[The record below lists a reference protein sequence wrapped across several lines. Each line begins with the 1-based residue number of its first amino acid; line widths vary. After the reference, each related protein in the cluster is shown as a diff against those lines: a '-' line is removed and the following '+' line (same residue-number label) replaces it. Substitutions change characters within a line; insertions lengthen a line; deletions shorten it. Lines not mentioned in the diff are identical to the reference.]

1 MQVTVE
7 KLGPCQAKIHFTVQS
22 SEFQAAYK
30 RGLLNISQNANMKG
44 FRPGK
49 VPPQIIEKQ
58 YGTQVRSDAIE
69 HFVRQAYEQAV
80 GENELKIVG
89 FQRVNLDEVKILDG
103 VDWKQSFEVS
113 LRPEIALGNYKGIE
127 VESELEPVM
136 DNEIVEAITNLKA
149 QQARPDP
156 AGEAGLP
163 ADGLAVAKVQWFHG
177 DEVVL
182 DRDGLRVGPRQPTPG
197 IEAAAFEAALVG
209 AKDGDVREMD
219 MVFPQE
225 FDKEHLRG
233 QKGKTRITINQAYKM
248 ILPTDEEVR
257 RMVGVDSDEKL
268 NEFVR
273 EKLVEA
279 KQNQENQRVEGVI
292 IEKLLSEHT
301 IDLPGMMV
309 DEQAKARLEQLRGQM
324 KQQNVP
330 DDKIEAQL
338 ESQKGAAREASEKG
352 LRALFLIQTVGEK
365 EKLLVTREDMEA
377 ELGQIALRNRAQI
390 DEVRKYYQENR
401 LFDQMAV
408 EILERKVRAFLRE
421 NAKITTPS

>member
-1 MQVTVE
+1 
-7 KLGPCQAKIHFTVQS
+7 
-22 SEFQAAYK
+22 
-30 RGLLNISQNANMKG
+30 
-44 FRPGK
+44 
-49 VPPQIIEKQ
+49 
-58 YGTQVRSDAIE
+58 
-69 HFVRQAYEQAV
+69 VRQAYEQAV

-89 FQRVNLDEVKILDG
+89 FQRVNLDEVQILDG

-113 LRPEIALGNYKGIE
+113 LRPEIALGNYKGIA
-127 VESELEPVM
+127 VESQLEPVM
-136 DNEIVEAITNLKA
+136 DHEVVEAITNLKA

-177 DEVVL
+177 EEIVL
-182 DRDGLRVGPRQPTPG
+182 DRDGLRVAPKQPTPG
-197 IEAAAFEAALVG
+197 VEAAAFESAMVG
-209 AKDGDVREMD
+209 AKDGETREIE
-219 MVFPQE
+219 MVFPVE

-233 QKGKTRITINQAYKM
+233 EKGLTRITVTQAYKM

-292 IEKLLSEHT
+292 VEKLLAEHT
-301 IDLPGMMV
+301 VDLPEMMV
-309 DEQAKARLEQLRGQM
+309 EEQAKARLEQLRGQM

-338 ESQKGAAREASEKG
+338 ESQKSAARETSERG

-377 ELGQIALRNRAQI
+377 ELGQIAQRNRAQI

-408 EILERKVRAFLRE
+408 EILERKVRQFLRQ

>member
-22 SEFQAAYK
+22 SEFQSAYK
-30 RGLLNISQNANMKG
+30 RGLLNISQKANMKG

-89 FQRVNLDEVKILDG
+89 FQRVNLDEVQILDG

-113 LRPEIALGNYKGIE
+113 LRPEIALGNYKGIA
-127 VESELEPVM
+127 VESQLEPVM
-136 DNEIVEAITNLKA
+136 DHEVVEAITNLKA

-177 DEVVL
+177 EEIVL
-182 DRDGLRVGPRQPTPG
+182 DRDGLRVAPKQPTPG
-197 IEAAAFEAALVG
+197 VEAAAFESAMVG
-209 AKDGDVREMD
+209 AKDGETREIE
-219 MVFPQE
+219 MVFPVE

-233 QKGKTRITINQAYKM
+233 EKGLTRITVTQAYKM

-279 KQNQENQRVEGVI
+279 KQNQENQRIEGVI
-292 IEKLLSEHT
+292 VEKLLAEHS
-301 IDLPGMMV
+301 IDLPEMMV
-309 DEQAKARLEQLRGQM
+309 EEQAKARLEQLRGQM

-338 ESQKGAAREASEKG
+338 ESQKSAARETSERG
-352 LRALFLIQTVGEK
+352 LRALFMIQTVGEK

-377 ELGQIALRNRAQI
+377 ELGQIAQRNRAQI